1 MSGYDVD
8 GHRNHDNYSFF
19 SFHNPSSSDRSYS
32 NKKILVMAVA
42 SLTMVIIVVLA
53 LHIYARVVLRRQ
65 ARRRF
70 AIHQL
75 SLTVQAQAQAHE
87 HNTGLD
93 PNVIASLPTF
103 IYKRKKRE
111 EEDEDGECAVCLSGV
126 EDEQEVRLL
135 PNCKHSFHVACIDTW
150 LASHSTCPICRTK
163 AEPIIGLQ
171 LQPHPPEPPILL
183 HDDASTFEATSDNN
197 NNSAIVGKNIT
208 GSSVSRFSSSFRRIL
223 SRDRSSS
230 TRIQP
235 SIVTHLDDHDLE
247 SQQ

>member
-1 MSGYDVD
+1 
-8 GHRNHDNYSFF
+8 
-19 SFHNPSSSDRSYS
+19 
-32 NKKILVMAVA
+32 
-42 SLTMVIIVVLA
+42 MVIIVVLA

-111 EEDEDGECAVCLSGV
+111 EEEDEDGECAVCLSGV

-135 PNCKHSFHVACIDTW
+135 PNCKHSFHVASC
-150 LASHSTCPICRTK
+150 
-163 AEPIIGLQ
+163 
-171 LQPHPPEPPILL
+171 L
-183 HDDASTFEATSDNN
+183 HRYMAGFSFH
-197 NNSAIVGKNIT
+197 
-208 GSSVSRFSSSFRRIL
+208 VSNL
-223 SRDRSSS
+223 
-230 TRIQP
+230 
-235 SIVTHLDDHDLE
+235 
-247 SQQ
+247 

>member
-8 GHRNHDNYSFF
+8 GHRNHDNY
-19 SFHNPSSSDRSYS
+19 PSSSDRSYS

-75 SLTVQAQAQAHE
+75 SLTVQAQAQAQAHE
-87 HNTGLD
+87 YNTGLD

-111 EEDEDGECAVCLSGV
+111 EDDEDGECAVCLSGV

-171 LQPHPPEPPILL
+171 LQPHPREPPILV

-197 NNSAIVGKNIT
+197 NNAAIVGKNIT

-235 SIVTHLDDHDLE
+235 SIITHLDDHDLE
-247 SQQ
+247 SQ

>member
-111 EEDEDGECAVCLSGV
+111 EEEDEDGECAVCLSGV
-126 EDEQEVRLL
+126 EDEQEV
-135 PNCKHSFHVACIDTW
+135 
-150 LASHSTCPICRTK
+150 RTK